1 MESKKITIQ
10 TPLSPS
16 ELTGRLKSVS
26 ITDFDHL
33 HDAPEAVYYGD
44 IKSHSFDLKNV
55 RYSPMSSIPSL
66 KGDIVEGANM
76 TVVKVDFD
84 MAEQFN
90 LSRKMYYATLMPLG
104 VVFMLLTVAVMG
116 GTEYQMEGILAS
128 LAFIMSSFVAVWLT
142 RVSLLSA
149 RSREVK
155 KLLTVIDGSLVAQ
168 PVAQRDHGMRIIPE
182 YNFVRTV
189 LVKLNIL

>member
-1 MESKKITIQ
+1 
-10 TPLSPS
+10 
-16 ELTGRLKSVS
+16 
-26 ITDFDHL
+26 
-33 HDAPEAVYYGD
+33 
-44 IKSHSFDLKNV
+44 
-55 RYSPMSSIPSL
+55 MSSIPSL

-149 RSREVK
+149 RNREVK
-155 KLLTVIDGSLVAQ
+155 KLLGVIDGSVVSQ
-168 PVAQRDHGMRIIPE
+168 PAAQRDHGMRIIPE